1 MSRTT
6 LLTRWANT
14 WHDRLC
20 RRTAEAIVGL
30 HVFGDWMS
38 TQLMISQA
46 ASHGL
51 EPHETELNPLL
62 APVADQPFLKLSV
75 MLTVGLALV
84 GVLVYEDRRL
94 ARGEST
100 QTQFGRSGLW
110 LIIIVGFGVVLWN
123 LVGALV
129 VTVV

>member
-1 MSRTT
+1 M
-6 LLTRWANT
+6 
-14 WHDRLC
+14 
-20 RRTAEAIVGL
+20 
-30 HVFGDWMS
+30 
-38 TQLMISQA
+38 
-46 ASHGL
+46 
-51 EPHETELNPLL
+51 
-62 APVADQPFLKLSV
+62 ADQPFLKLSV